1 MLWNEDSKV
10 LWHSDPMVADSRG
23 KSDANY
29 LLKNEA
35 KKKVLYSYKCT
46 GLVLPKMFMS
56 RAT

>member
-35 KKKVLYSYKCT
+35 KNKCYI
-46 GLVLPKMFMS
+46 VINVQV
-56 RAT
+56 